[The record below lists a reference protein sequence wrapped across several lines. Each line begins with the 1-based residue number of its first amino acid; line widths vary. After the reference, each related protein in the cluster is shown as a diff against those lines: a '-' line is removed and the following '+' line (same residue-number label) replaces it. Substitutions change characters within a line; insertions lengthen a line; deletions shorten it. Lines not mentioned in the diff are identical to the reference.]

1 MKTFKGWFRTY
12 FDISMLKFLFVGVI
26 NTIVGTAIM
35 FLAYNKLHFNYW
47 TSSALNYILASILSY
62 FLNKYFTFKDT
73 SKGFKPILKF
83 TLNIAVCY
91 SIAYGMAKPIVARLL
106 SGYGQ
111 KVQDNGAMLV
121 GMGLFVILNYLGQRF
136 FAFGGKTKDVA

>member
-47 TSSALNYILASILSY
+47 ISSALNYILASILSY

-91 SIAYGMAKPIVARLL
+91 SVAYGMARPIVARLL

-111 KVQDNGAMLV
+111 KVQDNGAMLA
-121 GMGLFVILNYLGQRF
+121 GMCLFVILNYLGQRF